1 MSLTFA
7 QTEFKTAAEKLAMT
21 QEELA
26 SYSAKQEET
35 QKKNWEAVEAYQKEV
50 ASKQEENSKKA
61 AELEVES
68 KAK

>member
-1 MSLTFA
+1 MSLSFA
-7 QTEFKTAAEKLAMT
+7 QIEFKTAAEKLAMT

-50 ASKQEENSKKA
+50 A
-61 AELEVES
+61 
-68 KAK
+68 